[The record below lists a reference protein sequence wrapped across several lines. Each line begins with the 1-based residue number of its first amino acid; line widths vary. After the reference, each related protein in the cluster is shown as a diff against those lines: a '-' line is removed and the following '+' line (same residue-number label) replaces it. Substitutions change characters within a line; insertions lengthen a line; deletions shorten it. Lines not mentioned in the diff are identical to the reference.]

1 MYDIMG
7 EARKLGL
14 AISEQMYDGLI
25 REKERRKLYTLP
37 ETVRMLLSEK
47 LAEDDSAYN
56 AADTHTQ
63 NN

>member
-47 LAEDDSAYN
+47 LAEDDAAYN
-56 AADTHTQ
+56 AANTHTQ

>member
-47 LAEDDSAYN
+47 LAEDDAAYN